1 MEDGESTKIVW
12 SELAQMFQTTQNRP
26 RESALR
32 KARKTEHFNAGMI
45 KSTEFCSEINRKIG
59 KSLYLEVLRSLFI

>member
-1 MEDGESTKIVW
+1 
-12 SELAQMFQTTQNRP
+12 MFQTTQNRP

-45 KSTEFCSEINRKIG
+45 KSTEFCSEINRKVG